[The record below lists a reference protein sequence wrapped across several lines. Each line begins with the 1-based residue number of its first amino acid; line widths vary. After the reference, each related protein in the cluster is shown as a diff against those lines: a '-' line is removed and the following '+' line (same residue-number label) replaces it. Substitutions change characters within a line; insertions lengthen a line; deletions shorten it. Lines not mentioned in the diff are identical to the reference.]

1 VSRRAHP
8 RRLARLAAAVVV
20 LGTGACGSPEAD
32 EPDGGALTVYAA
44 ASLTDVFERLGG
56 QFREEHPDID
66 LTIGYGSS
74 SGSARAIVE
83 GAPVDVFA
91 SADELQMQVVTGAGL
106 APDPVVF
113 TSNVLTIAVPT
124 GNPAGVTGLADFARD
139 DLALAVCAPEVPCGA
154 AAERLFEVAGVAAV
168 PDTYEEDVRSALTKV
183 ELGEVDA
190 AVVYATDVRAR
201 GQVVEGIDVPEAE
214 QVVNRYPIAVLS
226 EARNPEAAQAFVDLV
241 LSEDGRRV
249 LADHGF
255 RAP

>member
-1 VSRRAHP
+1 VRNRGLLVAC
-8 RRLARLAAAVVV
+8 AAVV
-20 LGTGACGSPEAD
+20 LGIAACSAPRAD
-32 EPDGGALTVYAA
+32 EPDGGTLTVYAA

-56 QFREEHPDID
+56 QFRDEHPEID
-66 LTIGYGSS
+66 LSIGFGSS

-91 SADELQMQVVTGAGL
+91 SADEIQMQVVTDAGL

-113 TSNVLTIAVPT
+113 TSNVLTISVPT

-154 AAERLFEVAGVAAV
+154 AAERLFEIAGVTAA
-168 PDTYEEDVRSALTKV
+168 PDTYEEDVRAALNKV

-190 AVVYATDVRAR
+190 ALVYATDVRSLPR
-201 GQVVEGIDVPEAE
+201 SVEGIDVPEAD
-214 QVVNRYPIAVLS
+214 QVVNRYPIALLS
-226 EARNPEAAQAFVDLV
+226 GARNPDAAQAFVDLV
-241 LSEDGRRV
+241 LSEDGRRA
-249 LADHGF
+249 LADFGF